1 MAFCLR
7 SDGPRRLFGWFGLS
21 DTEKEALLAMLK
33 KLLGDET
40 ELDMAGLRKMVE
52 TFMDL
57 TDPAKMRDRDRD
69 SWTSVANGKG
79 KVKELPLDQDGRRIW
94 YDSLRDDDEIEW
106 KENGTE
112 PDQDKL
118 Y

>member
-1 MAFCLR
+1 MASEFTKEMGRELVGCMAFCLR

-21 DTEKEALLAMLK
+21 DTEKAALLEMLK

-57 TDPAKMRDRDRD
+57 TDPNDIRDRV
-69 SWTSVANGKG
+69 T
-79 KVKELPLDQDGRRIW
+79 
-94 YDSLRDDDEIEW
+94 EIETHGQVW
-106 KENGTE
+106 LMEKA
-112 PDQDKL
+112 KSKS
-118 Y
+118 YH